1 MGTENHNVVSFNSNT
16 LAKGIHGVIVAIYC
30 TKKGTTG
37 AKLEVIN
44 GITAGGA
51 VEFEVYG
58 EDIQSVFNINRRLEN
73 GIFFKITAGGG
84 GSASDAEWVAVFK

>member
-16 LAKGIHGVIVAIYC
+16 LAKGTHGVIVAIYC

-37 AKLEVIN
+37 AKLEVVN
-44 GITAGGA
+44 GITAGGT

-58 EDIQSVFNINRRLEN
+58 SSIQSVFNINRRLEE
-73 GIFFKITAGGG
+73 GIFMKCTGT
-84 GSASDAEWVAVFK
+84 AEWIAVFK

>member
-1 MGTENHNVVSFNSNT
+1 MGTENHNVVSFKGNT
-16 LAKGIHGVIVAIYC
+16 LAKGTHGVIVAIYC

-37 AKLEVIN
+37 AKLEIIN
-44 GITAGGA
+44 GLLATDP

-73 GIFFKITAGGG
+73 GIFLKITAGGG
-84 GSASDAEWVAVFK
+84 GSASDAEWIAVFK

>member
-16 LAKGIHGVIVAIYC
+16 LAKGTHGVIVAIYC
-30 TKKGTTG
+30 TKEAAG

-44 GITAGGA
+44 GTTAGGT

-58 EDIQSVFNINRRLEN
+58 ASIQSVFNINRRLEN
-73 GIFFKITAGGG
+73 GIYLKVTNA
-84 GSASDAEWVAVFK
+84 AEWIAVFK

>member
-1 MGTENHNVVSFNSNT
+1 MGTENHNVVSFNASV
-16 LAKGIHGVIVAIYC
+16 LAKGGHGVIVAIYC

-44 GITAGGA
+44 GLVAGGS

-58 EDIQSVFNINRRLEN
+58 EDIQSVFNINRRLEE
-73 GIFFKITAGGG
+73 GIFMKCTGT
-84 GSASDAEWVAVFK
+84 AEWIAVFK